1 MGKRERLVVEL
12 NVIARTNISDIEKKR
27 RMNELMDKYE
37 KELRNDIILSVVA
50 EFSNKYANKSVNEV
64 SK

>member
-1 MGKRERLVVEL
+1 MGKRERLIVEL

-27 RMNELMDKYE
+27 RMDEIMDRYE
-37 KELRNDIILSVVA
+37 KELRTDIMLSVVS
-50 EFSNKYANKSVNEV
+50 ELQNKYTKGV